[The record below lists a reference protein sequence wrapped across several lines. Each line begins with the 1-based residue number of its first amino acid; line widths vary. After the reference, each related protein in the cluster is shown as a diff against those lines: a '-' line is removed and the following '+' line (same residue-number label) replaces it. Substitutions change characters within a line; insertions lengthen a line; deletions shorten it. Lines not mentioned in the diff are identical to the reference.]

1 MEASCIKSVKL
12 PPPPPPLEVT
22 FKKFGHESTKRI
34 SGFRRQ
40 PLSGFGQ
47 GLRPVDLADSSSSAF
62 HLLSE
67 VTIVDDR
74 HRCGFSLGERRQS
87 LGGV

>member
-1 MEASCIKSVKL
+1 M
-12 PPPPPPLEVT
+12 
-22 FKKFGHESTKRI
+22 
-34 SGFRRQ
+34 
-40 PLSGFGQ
+40 
-47 GLRPVDLADSSSSAF
+47 DLADSSSSAF

-74 HRCGFSLGERRQS
+74 HRLGFSLGERRQS